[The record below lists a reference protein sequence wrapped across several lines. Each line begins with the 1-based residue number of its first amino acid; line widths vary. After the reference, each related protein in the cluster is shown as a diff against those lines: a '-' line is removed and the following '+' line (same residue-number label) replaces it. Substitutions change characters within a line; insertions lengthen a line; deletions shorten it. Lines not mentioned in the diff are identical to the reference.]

1 MGYCPQH
8 DALFDNMTVEEH
20 LLYYGKIKQIKN
32 LSEEVDWLIK
42 AMNLI
47 VERRKFAKTL
57 SGGNKR
63 KLSVA
68 IALIGSPPI
77 VLLDEPSSGMD
88 P

>member
-1 MGYCPQH
+1 
-8 DALFDNMTVEEH
+8 MTVEEH
-20 LLYYGKIKQIKN
+20 LFYYGRIKQVRNIK
-32 LSEEVDWLIK
+32 EEVERLINVL
-42 AMNLI
+42 NLI
-47 VERRKFAKTL
+47 VERNKLANTL

>member
-1 MGYCPQH
+1 
-8 DALFDNMTVEEH
+8 MTVEEH
-20 LLYYGKIKQIKN
+20 LFFNGRIKQVRNKP
-32 LSEEVDWLIK
+32 EEVERLINVL
-42 AMNLI
+42 NLI
-47 VERRKFAKTL
+47 VERNKLASTL

>member
-1 MGYCPQH
+1 M
-8 DALFDNMTVEEH
+8 NVEEH
-20 LLYYGKIKQIKN
+20 LFYYGRIKQVRNIK
-32 LSEEVDWLIK
+32 EEVERLINVL
-42 AMNLI
+42 NLI
-47 VERRKFAKTL
+47 VERNKLASTL

>member
-1 MGYCPQH
+1 
-8 DALFDNMTVEEH
+8 MTVEEH
-20 LLYYGKIKQIKN
+20 LFYYGRIKQVRNIK
-32 LSEEVDWLIK
+32 EEVERLINVL
-42 AMNLI
+42 NLI
-47 VERRKFAKTL
+47 VERNKLASTL

>member
-1 MGYCPQH
+1 
-8 DALFDNMTVEEH
+8 MTVEEH
-20 LLYYGKIKQIKN
+20 LFYYGRMKQVKN
-32 LSEEVDWLIK
+32 LPVEVDKLIK
-42 AMNLI
+42 ALNLTAERKKI
-47 VERRKFAKTL
+47 VSSL

-68 IALIGSPPI
+68 IALIGSSPI

>member
-1 MGYCPQH
+1 
-8 DALFDNMTVEEH
+8 MTVEEH
-20 LLYYGKIKQIKN
+20 LYYYGRLKQVTNIA
-32 LSEEVDWLIK
+32 EEVDRLINQL
-42 AMNLI
+42 NLR
-47 VERRKFAKTL
+47 VERHKQAATL